1 MSQSIASANV
11 LEKETSDFRN
21 PNQILNADGSYKPF
35 HNEVS
40 KKRMLESIENIR
52 LGRNLIPNTIE
63 ELEAMEN
70 D

>member
-1 MSQSIASANV
+1 MSQSIASASV
-11 LEKETSDFRN
+11 LEKETRDIRN
-21 PNQILNADGSYKPF
+21 PNQILHPDGSYNPF

-40 KKRMLESIENIR
+40 KKRILESIENIR
-52 LGRNLIPNTIE
+52 LGRNLIPKTME